1 MDYFKDKVAIVTG
14 GASGIGRAFCEQLG
28 NIGAEVII
36 ADINTEDARKV
47 ASAIVDSGGRSEAIY
62 LDVSQMK
69 DVQKFVEET
78 SFRYGRLDFMFNNA
92 GTFVIGEAYD
102 MTHEH
107 WNRIID
113 VNLRGVVNG
122 TAAAYPLMV
131 KQGFGHIVNTSS
143 WSGLMPMAMS
153 AAYAAAS
160 HGIVGL
166 STSLRLEGADL
177 GVKVSVS
184 CPGRIQTSFY
194 DKAFVLNADRE
205 DVRAAIRF
213 KPKDAGVAA
222 KIILS
227 GVEQNRDIIIFPFHA
242 RFFRW
247 LYRIHPSLAAPLTGG
262 IIKKFRALRKEP

>member
-1 MDYFKDKVAIVTG
+1 MDYLKNKVAIVTG
-14 GASGIGRAFCEQLG
+14 GASGIGRALCEQLG
-28 NIGAEVII
+28 NIGAEVIV

-47 ASAIVDSGGRSEAIY
+47 ASAIVDSGGKSEAFY
-62 LDVSQMK
+62 LDVLQMK
-69 DVQKFVEET
+69 DVQKLVDET
-78 SFRYGRLDFMFNNA
+78 AFRYGRLDFMFNNA
-92 GTFVIGEAYD
+92 GIFVIGEAYD
-102 MTHEH
+102 MKHEH
-107 WNRIID
+107 WNRIMD
-113 VNLRGVVNG
+113 TNLRGVVNG

-184 CPGRIQTSFY
+184 CLGRIQTSFY
-194 DKAFVLNADRE
+194 DKASVLNADRD
-205 DVRAAIRF
+205 DVKAAIRF

-222 KIILS
+222 KNILS
-227 GVEQNRDIIIFPFHA
+227 GVEQNREIIIFPFHA

-247 LYRIHPSLAAPLTGG
+247 LYRIHPSLAAFLTTG